1 MQNNALRLY
10 NAPKCCKVVFSSG
23 HDAGFLFDL
32 STSTYSMTLLDI
44 YLLIR
49 VFLGD
54 IVDSYNCQDKVCHMT
69 SFESGN
75 SQSIKALCCRNMA
88 RNKLRGFVK
97 KYWDEFV
104 LWLYQDPVVR
114 LAGNIWIS
122 ITISLSLFPGIQLMI
137 VQHCIRQWLGT
148 DQVFLSEPMMV
159 SLLMHICVTRLQWIN
174 RLV

>member
-1 MQNNALRLY
+1 MLQSCFFIR
-10 NAPKCCKVVFSSG
+10 PWR
-23 HDAGFLFDL
+23 GFPIRFI
-32 STSTYSMTLLDI
+32 DI
-44 YLLIR
+44 YIFDDATRYLFADKS
-49 VFLGD
+49 VLGD

-137 VQHCIRQWLGT
+137 VQHWFRQWLGT

-159 SLLMHICVTRLQWIN
+159 SLLMMHICVTRLQWIN